1 LDLKKININETV
13 DKAKTLL
20 EKEENITPALRAIF
34 EILLMVIVMMA
45 ERLSLNSRNSSKPP
59 SSNPNRKK
67 KNKNKSDNKPGGQK
81 GRFGTTLKPVSNPDK
96 TVTLELDKS
105 LLPTEGYK
113 LTGYESRQ
121 VVDIE
126 ISRIVT
132 EYKAEIWQNTCGESV
147 LLRPFPKG

>member
-1 LDLKKININETV
+1 MGLKKININETV

-20 EKEENITPALRAIF
+20 EKEENISPALRAIF
-34 EILLMVIVMMA
+34 EVLLMVIVMMA

-59 SSNPNRKK
+59 SSDPNRKK

-81 GRFGTTLKPVSNPDK
+81 GRFGTTLKPISNPDK

-105 LLPTEGYK
+105 LLPNDDYK

-126 ISRIVT
+126 ISRLVT
-132 EYKAEIWQNTCGESV
+132 EYKAEI
-147 LLRPFPKG
+147 